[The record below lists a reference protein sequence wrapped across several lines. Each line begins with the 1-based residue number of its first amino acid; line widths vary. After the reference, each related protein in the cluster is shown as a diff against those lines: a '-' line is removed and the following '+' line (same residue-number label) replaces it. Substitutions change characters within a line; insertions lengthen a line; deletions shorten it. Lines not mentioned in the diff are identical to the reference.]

1 MANYSLYLSVT
12 GGQISSGETLLA
24 ADSVEYVTAVFRFD
38 DSWNDLL
45 KTATFRTGELV
56 YSLPLEED
64 CCQIPYEALRSGIL
78 YISVYGV
85 SGTTRATTT
94 ELPIQVEKSGY
105 TPCVPSA
112 PAADP
117 YNYFLEQ
124 VTALKQQATQSAE
137 ESSQAAE
144 TAGKA
149 STSAEQAMTQAVA
162 AAESAAQDSQAA
174 VTAQQSA
181 QESASAAA
189 SALWQAGIKADVAE
203 ECAAAAATSA
213 SYAQNTVLNEL
224 ETHNAAD
231 NSGAHPNLVQLAA
244 EAKAIALG
252 KAASL
257 SFADKAQLDAW
268 LDGSYTRADGKT
280 VADLKVGD
288 NLYIIA
294 LGVPDYWWDGSTIQP
309 LGAEKPDLTDYYT
322 KAQIDGRLS
331 DLSFR
336 QMSRSS
342 YDALAA
348 ADGLTAGTVYFV
360 YEEE

>member
-94 ELPIQVEKSGY
+94 ELPIRVEKSGY

-117 YNYFLEQ
+117 YSYFLEK
-124 VTALKQQATQSAE
+124 VTVLRNETR
-137 ESSQAAE
+137 QAAE
-144 TAGKA
+144 LSSDAA
-149 STSAEQAMTQAVA
+149 ENAVQANTSAGQALTQAVA
-162 AAESAAQDSQAA
+162 AAEAAAQDSQAA
-174 VTAQQSA
+174 VTAQQAA
-181 QESASAAA
+181 QASATTAA
-189 SALWQAGIKADVAE
+189 SAQATAE
-203 ECAAAAATSA
+203 AQAIAAGQSAATAEAAAAT
-213 SYAQNTVLNEL
+213 AQSTVLSEL
-224 ETHNAAD
+224 EAHNAAS

-257 SFADKAQLDAW
+257 SFSDKAQLDAW

-336 QMSRSS
+336 QMSRSA
-342 YDALAA
+342 YDTLAA